1 MNRRGTVEKKKVLN
15 FNPKAK
21 TLLSKSMEQI
31 DMERRN
37 KFNSLFDS
45 MKKNID
51 QLRGRKK

>member
-1 MNRRGTVEKKKVLN
+1 MEKKKVIN
-15 FNPKAK
+15 FNPKAR

-45 MKKNID
+45 MKKNIEK
-51 QLRGRKK
+51 LRVEKSDL